1 MRTEL
6 QTTVSVLKQRIG
18 DWLSLTSV
26 SVKGRLIL
34 HCCNADSKNM
44 ELNNLT
50 SYAIM
55 ILFVLTDVIGQNSL
69 KSISELVF
77 SSYISH
83 LICHY

>member
-1 MRTEL
+1 MRTEM
-6 QTTVSVLKQRIG
+6 QTTVPVLKQRIG

-50 SYAIM
+50 SYAIRSY
-55 ILFVLTDVIGQNSL
+55 LSSL
-69 KSISELVF
+69 MLLGKIV
-77 SSYISH
+77 
-83 LICHY
+83 

>member
-6 QTTVSVLKQRIG
+6 QTTVPVLKQRIG

-50 SYAIM
+50 SYAIRSY
-55 ILFVLTDVIGQNSL
+55 LSSL
-69 KSISELVF
+69 MLLGKIV
-77 SSYISH
+77 
-83 LICHY
+83 